1 MRQVVEGGADS
12 VSSRVRG
19 AANQYALR
27 KKWRLAAPIDR
38 VWNAIY
44 AVESWP
50 LWWKYVLAVEP
61 LEKGEPSGVGAV
73 RRYTWSS
80 RLPYRLSF
88 NMRST
93 LVQRPYVLEGEAIG
107 ELSGVGRWTLNSEE
121 LTTHVTYDWEVVT
134 SRAWMNALAPIM
146 APVFRWNHGQVMAA
160 GARGL
165 AQHLR
170 ARLLSC

>member
-1 MRQVVEGGADS
+1 MKR
-12 VSSRVRG
+12 
-19 AANQYALR
+19 YALVTQ
-27 KKWRLAAPIDR
+27 WHLEAPIER

-44 AVESWP
+44 DVAAWP
-50 LWWKYVLAVEP
+50 QWWPYVLAVEE
-61 LEKGEPSGVGAV
+61 LEPGDDSGVGAV

-93 LVQRPYVLEGEAIG
+93 VVEPPHLLAGDAVG
-107 ELSGVGRWTLNSEE
+107 ELTGVGRWTLGAEGPI
-121 LTTHVTYDWEVVT
+121 TRVRYDWEVAT
-134 SRAWMNALAPIM
+134 SRVWMNALAPLM

-165 AQHLR
+165 ARYLGVQLV
-170 ARLLSC
+170 C